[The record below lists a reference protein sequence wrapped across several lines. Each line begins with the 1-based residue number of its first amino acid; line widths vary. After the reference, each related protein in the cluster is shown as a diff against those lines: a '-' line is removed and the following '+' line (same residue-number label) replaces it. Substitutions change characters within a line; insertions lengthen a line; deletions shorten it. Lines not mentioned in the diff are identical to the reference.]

1 VGVED
6 GLGVVERTSL
16 HSFAGIFNLE
26 NVSVGTRRMSDGRF
40 EGKRGCSST
49 NLKTGYK
56 HNVSIDIETIQKC
69 GITYPTEL
77 CHNQMPWPRLIG

>member
-1 VGVED
+1 MED
-6 GLGVVERTSL
+6 GVGVVERTSL

-26 NVSVGTRRMSDGRF
+26 NVSVGAAIVSDDRF
-40 EGKRGCSST
+40 GGKRGCSST

-56 HNVSIDIETIQKC
+56 HNVSIDTEPIQKC

-77 CHNQMPWPRLIG
+77 CRNQMPWPRLIG